1 MKGLSTLT
9 TAASATAAA
18 TMTSERFLVRASSA
32 ACTQSTLSLPIVR
45 RLCKTISLT
54 AITELPSSNRPWT
67 ALQHLPSAGNE
78 GIIPRHEDC

>member
-32 ACTQSTLSLPIVR
+32 ACTKSTLSLSVVR
-45 RLCKTISLT
+45 RLCSRP
-54 AITELPSSNRPWT
+54 ASEQSQSSQ
-67 ALQHLPSAGNE
+67 A
-78 GIIPRHEDC
+78 

>member
-32 ACTQSTLSLPIVR
+32 ACTQSTLNLPVVR
-45 RLCKTISLT
+45 RLCKQTSLR
-54 AITELPSSNRPWT
+54 AITELNRPWT
-67 ALQHLPSAGNE
+67 TSLAPSKC
-78 GIIPRHEDC
+78 RQ